1 MFGSVKGTH
10 DLILN
15 KTDKYE
21 LVEFILTFLAK
32 NYGYR
37 QVITPIIEHTELF
50 TRSVGDSS
58 DIVRK
63 EMYTFNDKGGRSI
76 TLRPEF
82 TAGIIRAIVND
93 KTYVSQDLPIKA
105 FYLGPCFRYERPSAG
120 RFRQFN
126 QFGVESIGVD
136 NYLRDA
142 ETIIFGYRAL
152 VDGLKL
158 GDNIT
163 VKINTLGDQETR
175 EKYQA
180 ALRKYFKKHL
190 PKMCDDCK
198 TRFDLNV
205 LRILDCKTASD
216 QKIVQK
222 APKIQDFLSKKAKT
236 DFEFLIHTL
245 KLANVNFE
253 IDYNLVR
260 GLDYYSGIVFEY
272 IYEGNNNKYGALG
285 GGGHYNNLVEECGG
299 PKLEGVGLSFG
310 IERLISVLNEEKIF
324 DDICTLVDFYVMPY
338 GDDEIKNHA
347 LTIADV
353 LRSDGYNVEICL
365 ENKSFS
371 QMFKRAEKRMAAFA
385 IIVGESELE
394 NDCIKIKNLKTQEQT
409 IMKLNDEKNETFLDR
424 IAAFFDEHQ
433 EKHSHDDEIEC

>member
-10 DLILN
+10 DLIL
-15 KTDKYE
+15 KETDKYE

-37 QVITPIIEHTELF
+37 QIITPIIEHTELF

-63 EMYTFNDKGGRSI
+63 EMYTFKDKGGRSI
-76 TLRPEF
+76 SLRPEF
-82 TAGIIRAIVND
+82 TAGIIRSIVNN

-105 FYLGPCFRYERPSAG
+105 YYLGPCFRYERPSAG
-120 RFRQFN
+120 RYRQFN

-142 ETIIFGYRAL
+142 ETIIYGYRAL
-152 VDGLKL
+152 ADGLKL
-158 GDNIT
+158 GDKIT
-163 VKINTLGDQETR
+163 VKINTLGDEETR

-190 PKMCDDCK
+190 SKMCNDCK
-198 TRFDLNV
+198 TRYELNV
-205 LRILDCKTASD
+205 LRMLDCKTAED
-216 QKIVQK
+216 QKFVQK
-222 APKIQDFLSKKAKT
+222 APKIFDFLSVKAKK
-236 DFEFLIHTL
+236 EFANILKTL
-245 KLANVNFE
+245 E
-253 IDYNLVR
+253 INHVKYELDDSLVR
-260 GLDYYSGIVFEY
+260 GLDYYSGVVFEY

-324 DDICTLVDFYVMPY
+324 DEISTVIDFYVMPY
-338 GDDEIKNHA
+338 GDDEVKNHA

-353 LRSDGYNVEICL
+353 LRSDGYNVEVCL
-365 ENKSFS
+365 EDKNFS
-371 QMFKRAEKRMAAFA
+371 QMFKRAEKRFAAFA
-385 IIVGESELE
+385 VIVGDAELK

-409 IMKLNDEKNETFLDR
+409 LMKLNDEKNETFLDR
-424 IAAFFDEHQ
+424 MAVFFEENQ
-433 EKHSHDDEIEC
+433 EKHSHDDDIEC